1 MKRAVRRAATRGPA
15 SHGQTEGHVTRL
27 NLIKREMDGRAKFD
41 VLGLRVIPAA

>member
-1 MKRAVRRAATRGPA
+1 MKRADRRAA